1 MVHFRQYLTLDWRD
15 FPENSNLR
23 HIIAVSQ
30 NSKGTVLEEYSTFL
44 AVSQFTFEEYSWKK
58 TYGTLNVYT
67 TNDVTLVAIGR

>member
-23 HIIAVSQ
+23 HIIAISQ

-44 AVSQFTFEEYSWKK
+44 AVSQFTFEEYSWK
-58 TYGTLNVYT
+58 
-67 TNDVTLVAIGR
+67 